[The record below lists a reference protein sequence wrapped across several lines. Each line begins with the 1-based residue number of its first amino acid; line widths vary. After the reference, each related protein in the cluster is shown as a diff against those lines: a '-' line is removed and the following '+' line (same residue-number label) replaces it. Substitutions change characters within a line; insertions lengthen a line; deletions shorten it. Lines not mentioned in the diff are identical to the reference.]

1 MDSKSKN
8 NDPFGKAILAYANT
22 KNKDLQIEVLQE
34 DFEPDLIP
42 IHYLFRTKKDMP
54 KLELDALKLCKE
66 KVLDVGAAAA
76 CHSKILKDNG
86 KKITLIDVSE
96 GAIEYIKKEK
106 FENAYCQSI
115 FEFQSKDKFDTI
127 LLLMNGIG
135 IAGSIDGLKI
145 LLEQLKT
152 LLAPGGEI
160 LLDSSDIKYLFE
172 EEDGSLLIPISKYYG
187 ETKYQ
192 VKFKHEISDW
202 FPWLFIDFDTLKMYS
217 EKAGY
222 KVALVSKG
230 EHFEYLAKLSL

>member
-1 MDSKSKN
+1 
-8 NDPFGKAILAYANT
+8 
-22 KNKDLQIEVLQE
+22 
-34 DFEPDLIP
+34 
-42 IHYLFRTKKDMP
+42 
-54 KLELDALKLCKE
+54 
-66 KVLDVGAAAA
+66 
-76 CHSKILKDNG
+76 
-86 KKITLIDVSE
+86 
-96 GAIEYIKKEK
+96 
-106 FENAYCQSI
+106 
-115 FEFQSKDKFDTI
+115 
-127 LLLMNGIG
+127 MNGIG

-145 LLEQLKT
+145 LLEHLKT